1 MLIVLPGFRLRIEY
15 SINELLF
22 FDVAATTYSESLELY
37 KYTTVLMWVTGLIA
51 FMIFPYK
58 VDAHAPLLPA

>member
-22 FDVAATTYSESLELY
+22 FDVAATTYSKNEQLL
-37 KYTTVLMWVTGLIA
+37 KYTTMLMWVTGLIA
-51 FMIFPYK
+51 FMICPYK
-58 VDAHAPLLPA
+58 VDARAPLLPA